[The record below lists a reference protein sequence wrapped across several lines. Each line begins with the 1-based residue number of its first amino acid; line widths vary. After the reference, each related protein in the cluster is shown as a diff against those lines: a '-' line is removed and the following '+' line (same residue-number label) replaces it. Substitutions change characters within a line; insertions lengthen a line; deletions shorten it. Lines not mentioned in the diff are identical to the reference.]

1 MTTRPSPFPGGSLNA
16 ALDTFKAACA
26 REWPPDAFA
35 LVNQTLADLAQTGI
49 QLAALQAGDTA
60 PSFTL
65 PDQGG
70 RLVHSQELLA
80 HGPLVVV
87 FYRGMW

>member
-1 MTTRPSPFPGGSLNA
+1 MTPTPSAFPSGSLNA
-16 ALDTFKAACA
+16 ALDAFKAACA

-49 QLAALQAGDTA
+49 RQTALQTGDTA
-60 PSFTL
+60 PSFSL
-65 PDQGG
+65 PDQEG
-70 RLVHSQELLA
+70 RLVHSQDLLA
-80 HGPLVVV
+80 HGPLVLV

>member
-1 MTTRPSPFPGGSLNA
+1 MAATPSPFPSGSLNA
-16 ALDTFKAACA
+16 ALDAFKAACA

-35 LVNQTLADLAQTGI
+35 LVNQSLADLAQTGM
-49 QLAALQAGDTA
+49 QQTALKAGDTA
-60 PSFTL
+60 PGFSL
-65 PDQGG
+65 PDQAG

-80 HGPLVVV
+80 HGPLVLV